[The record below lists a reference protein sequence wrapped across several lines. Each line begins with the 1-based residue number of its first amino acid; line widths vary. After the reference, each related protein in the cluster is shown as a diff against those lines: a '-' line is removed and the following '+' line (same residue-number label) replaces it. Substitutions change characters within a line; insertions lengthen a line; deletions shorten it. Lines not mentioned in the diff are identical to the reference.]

1 MVDIK
6 LSKNG
11 DLDVSDIGDISLTQS
26 IRQAVAIR
34 LKWIYDEWRLGPE
47 LGFGWFEDV
56 FVKNP
61 NIERIR
67 MLVRNEIAQVEGI
80 KNVTVTDVVYDKEK
94 RTATFCF
101 TYKVDEET
109 YREEVTLYE

>member
-11 DLDVSDIGDISLTQS
+11 DLDVSDIGDISLTKS

-34 LKWIYDEWRLGPE
+34 LKWIYDEWRLGPT

-61 NIERIR
+61 NIDRIR

-80 KNVTVTDVVYDKEK
+80 TNVTVTDVVYDKAK